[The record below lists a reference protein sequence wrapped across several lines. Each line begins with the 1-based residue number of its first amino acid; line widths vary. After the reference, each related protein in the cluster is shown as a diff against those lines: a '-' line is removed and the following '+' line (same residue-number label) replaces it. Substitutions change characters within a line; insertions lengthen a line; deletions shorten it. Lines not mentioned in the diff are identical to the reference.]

1 MKLFNFSDR
10 RRDGFNRGGGRG
22 WERRKGERRRFF
34 RVYYPPNAA
43 PNILNGEFRII
54 NISQEA
60 ITFACL
66 KRCDRCSQ
74 PVPIGE
80 TIIIQIEFHDGE
92 RLDVKLRII
101 RAQGDLRTRE
111 NLYAGLAEE
120 GISAER
126 IAKEQA
132 YLLRQYPDFARAS
145 RARSLE
151 RMQATVQE
159 PQK

>member
-1 MKLFNFSDR
+1 MLTQPEPEIAISARIAR
-10 RRDGFNRGGGRG
+10 RAGRFD
-22 WERRKGERRRFF
+22 KVAVCLVSLDIFIF
-34 RVYYPPNAA
+34 VSCA
-43 PNILNGEFRII
+43 PWPVEV
-54 NISQEA
+54 
-60 ITFACL
+60 TFTCL

-74 PVPIGE
+74 SVPIGE

-101 RAQGDLRTRE
+101 RAEGDLRTRE